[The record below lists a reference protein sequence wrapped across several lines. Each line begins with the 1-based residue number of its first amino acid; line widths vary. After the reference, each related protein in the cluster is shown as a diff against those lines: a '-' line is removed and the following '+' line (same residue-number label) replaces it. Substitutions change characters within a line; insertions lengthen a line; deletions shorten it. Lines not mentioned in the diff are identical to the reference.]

1 MDSKQ
6 RRLEIIKHLQGSA
19 APVSATL
26 LAGEFGV
33 TRQIIVADIALL
45 RAAGHPIASD
55 TRGYTLRS
63 NNDLYKRRIA
73 VKHTSAELTDELY
86 AIVDHGGTVVDV
98 IVEHSVYGSISAA
111 LNLSSRYDVDVFV
124 EKIGKTGASPLSY
137 LTEGLH
143 LHTVEVRDEAAF
155 SRITERLE
163 ALGILLSAD

>member
-1 MDSKQ
+1 MK
-6 RRLEIIKHLQGSA
+6 
-19 APVSATL
+19 
-26 LAGEFGV
+26 GV

-45 RAAGHPIASD
+45 RAAGNPIVSD
-55 TRGYTLRS
+55 TRGYTLQKAG
-63 NNDLYKRRIA
+63 DLYRRRIA
-73 VKHTSAELTDELY
+73 VKHTALELTDELY
-86 AIVDHGGTVVDV
+86 AVVDNGGTVVDV

-155 SRITERLE
+155 LRIVVRLE
-163 ALGILLSAD
+163 ELGILLSAD